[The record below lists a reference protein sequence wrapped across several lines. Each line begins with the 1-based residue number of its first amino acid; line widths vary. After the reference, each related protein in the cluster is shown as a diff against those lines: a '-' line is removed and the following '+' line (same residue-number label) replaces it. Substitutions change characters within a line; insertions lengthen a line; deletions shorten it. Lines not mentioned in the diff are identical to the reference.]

1 VHELEIVRHAIRDRQ
16 TVMGEVARSWS
27 APETLAVWSVAF
39 GPLNTALVLREAT
52 DPPQPAAVAPE
63 SVRSRERR
71 LLRPRKPFLRQ
82 PEAKVFEFRTYSL
95 RPGATEEYVEKLMAA
110 LPIRERYSL
119 NAGVWTSMSGLADQL
134 LHVWP
139 YRDLAQRNDVRAAL
153 QADHDWERF
162 VKTIVD
168 LIEDQVSWVLSPVL
182 PAGGAAHARNRA

>member
-1 VHELEIVRHAIRDRQ
+1 VHEIEIVRHAIRDRQ
-16 TVMGEVARSWS
+16 AVIGEVARSWS

-52 DPPQPAAVAPE
+52 DPPQAARVAPE
-63 SVRSRERR
+63 SVRSRDRR
-71 LLRPRKPFLRQ
+71 LLQPRKPFRAH

-95 RPGATEEYVEKLMAA
+95 RPDVTEEYVEKLMAA
-110 LPIRERYSL
+110 LPIRERYSP

-139 YRDLAQRNDVRAAL
+139 YSDLAQRNEVRAAL
-153 QADHDWERF
+153 QADHDWESF

-168 LIEDQVSWVLSPVL
+168 LIEDQVSWVLTPVA
-182 PAGGAAHARNRA
+182 PTAGAALGRSGA